1 MERKT
6 IVKYSIVRYIPNYI
20 ANEVIN
26 VGVIFHLI
34 DHQTPS
40 LKFYLLEEN
49 SAKIK
54 SLVYNK
60 VGIREYKSYR
70 EYLTYYLN
78 QVTENMLGYVGEI
91 SYGSIFDESFLE
103 SVKEQVKTETFY
115 LTGVE
120 TALTHNVDQLFKTIY
135 NTYIGIQY
143 YPDATEKMAIKQY
156 VHNVFESKNF
166 INKKVLYNYDYYPIK
181 DLVNLKFRVDFK
193 FNDSIDNYLMSTP
206 NTTNSTT
213 LNEWFAKT
221 KLMFDSIENDS
232 EFYLLYNNE
241 ILNHSD
247 TAMRYLR
254 YLTTERNNVKQLN
267 VDEGAVLEDLCT
279 KIDTTAQD
287 VILSA

>member
-120 TALTHNVDQLFKTIY
+120 TALTHNVI
-135 NTYIGIQY
+135 
-143 YPDATEKMAIKQY
+143 
-156 VHNVFESKNF
+156 S
-166 INKKVLYNYDYYPIK
+166 
-181 DLVNLKFRVDFK
+181 
-193 FNDSIDNYLMSTP
+193 
-206 NTTNSTT
+206 
-213 LNEWFAKT
+213 
-221 KLMFDSIENDS
+221 
-232 EFYLLYNNE
+232 
-241 ILNHSD
+241 
-247 TAMRYLR
+247 YLR
-254 YLTTERNNVKQLN
+254 RYIIPT
-267 VDEGAVLEDLCT
+267 
-279 KIDTTAQD
+279 
-287 VILSA
+287 

>member
-1 MERKT
+1 M
-6 IVKYSIVRYIPNYI
+6 
-20 ANEVIN
+20 
-26 VGVIFHLI
+26 
-34 DHQTPS
+34 
-40 LKFYLLEEN
+40 
-49 SAKIK
+49 
-54 SLVYNK
+54 
-60 VGIREYKSYR
+60 
-70 EYLTYYLN
+70 
-78 QVTENMLGYVGEI
+78 
-91 SYGSIFDESFLE
+91 
-103 SVKEQVKTETFY
+103 
-115 LTGVE
+115 
-120 TALTHNVDQLFKTIY
+120 
-135 NTYIGIQY
+135 
-143 YPDATEKMAIKQY
+143 
-156 VHNVFESKNF
+156 
-166 INKKVLYNYDYYPIK
+166 
-181 DLVNLKFRVDFK
+181 VNLKFRVDFK

>member
-1 MERKT
+1 
-6 IVKYSIVRYIPNYI
+6 
-20 ANEVIN
+20 
-26 VGVIFHLI
+26 
-34 DHQTPS
+34 
-40 LKFYLLEEN
+40 
-49 SAKIK
+49 
-54 SLVYNK
+54 
-60 VGIREYKSYR
+60 
-70 EYLTYYLN
+70 
-78 QVTENMLGYVGEI
+78 
-91 SYGSIFDESFLE
+91 
-103 SVKEQVKTETFY
+103 
-115 LTGVE
+115 
-120 TALTHNVDQLFKTIY
+120 
-135 NTYIGIQY
+135 
-143 YPDATEKMAIKQY
+143 MAIKQY